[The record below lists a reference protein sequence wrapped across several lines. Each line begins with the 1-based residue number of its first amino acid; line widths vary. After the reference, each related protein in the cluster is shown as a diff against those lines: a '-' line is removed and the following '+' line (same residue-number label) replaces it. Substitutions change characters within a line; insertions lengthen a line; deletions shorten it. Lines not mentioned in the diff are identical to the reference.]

1 MMKEDAPCPM
11 CSQRFENRTDLR
23 VHLMC
28 EHRKSAITD
37 ELLAA
42 VETTTRRTPPV
53 SVLDS

>member
-1 MMKEDAPCPM
+1 MCP
-11 CSQRFENRTDLR
+11 QRFADRTDLR

-42 VETTTRRTPPV
+42 VETKHDLYRTLRERPQV
-53 SVLDS
+53 GVLDS

>member
-42 VETTTRRTPPV
+42 VETPTRRTPPV
-53 SVLDS
+53 GVHDS

>member
-1 MMKEDAPCPM
+1 
-11 CSQRFENRTDLR
+11 
-23 VHLMC
+23 MC

-42 VETTTRRTPPV
+42 VETASTRRTV

>member
-1 MMKEDAPCPM
+1 MCP
-11 CSQRFENRTDLR
+11 QRFGDRTDLR

-42 VETTTRRTPPV
+42 VETKHDLYRTIRETRPV
-53 SVLDS
+53 SVLES

>member
-1 MMKEDAPCPM
+1 MCPQ
-11 CSQRFENRTDLR
+11 CFENRTDLR

-42 VETTTRRTPPV
+42 VETKHDSGTIRETRPV
-53 SVLDS
+53 SVLESSF